1 MLWYWTFTSWCSN
14 RTLLYS
20 VQLKLNFFA
29 REDCRGW
36 EELADSWLKKNKSIF
51 CLYLTAI
58 HMLLPPELTQCG
70 CTFVR
75 VYKQTHI
82 CPFYT
87 SESHVKWPCVSVWDR
102 ESRHCLPCWA
112 NDPIAANLLTE
123 LLCREL
129 PEETAPL
136 HMNLSVGQLDRARG
150 VWWQWC
156 VYTVD
161 VFVCGKVKFSMIA
174 SVLAMLC
181 GWLSTSAVA
190 VRAR

>member
-1 MLWYWTFTSWCSN
+1 MI
-14 RTLLYS
+14 
-20 VQLKLNFFA
+20 LNFHLLMFKSNPALLRSAQIELFCA
-29 REDCRGW
+29 RGLQRVRRVGRF
-36 EELADSWLKKNKSIF
+36 LVKKKQTIF

-161 VFVCGKVKFSMIA
+161 VFVCGKVKCSVIA
-174 SVLAMLC
+174 SVLVMLC